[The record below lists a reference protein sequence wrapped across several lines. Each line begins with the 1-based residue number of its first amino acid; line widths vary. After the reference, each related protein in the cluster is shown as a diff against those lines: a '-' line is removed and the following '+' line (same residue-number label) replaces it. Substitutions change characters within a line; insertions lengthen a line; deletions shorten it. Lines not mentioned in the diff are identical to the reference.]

1 MNKKWFIQSII
12 LVTSLVTWS
21 CHNEKNP
28 TNTKKDIKNNFDI
41 STLNI
46 ISNKDK
52 DNAAERNLYSTTMKE
67 LFKAS
72 EVRNNLLERHSDL
85 KSYIDYI
92 PYSQLIP
99 LIIKETKLKFISDG
113 WDAFW
118 YAQLE
123 PSSREQVD
131 NILKKVD
138 VNEIFDPINNHED
151 NLLYMLIYFWYLHHR
166 VNVMFPNIN
175 KKDQMLFTFAC
186 YNWWENKIWF
196 LYKQAWNPDN
206 WDEFAWYITK
216 DIMWIKDDPIYI
228 TDPFYGTPNYKDFFW
243 DISKYQNDSSI
254 ITEWKYNNNTII
266 IKKQK
271 AYIII
276 RYVEIIKAL
285 GEFLQVYK
293 Q

>member
-28 TNTKKDIKNNFDI
+28 TNTKEDIKNNFDI

-99 LIIKETKLKFISDG
+99 LIIKETKLRFISDG

-118 YAQLE
+118 YVQLE

-131 NILKKVD
+131 NILEKAK
-138 VNEIFDPINNHED
+138 P
-151 NLLYMLIYFWYLHHR
+151 
-166 VNVMFPNIN
+166 
-175 KKDQMLFTFAC
+175 
-186 YNWWENKIWF
+186 
-196 LYKQAWNPDN
+196 
-206 WDEFAWYITK
+206 
-216 DIMWIKDDPIYI
+216 
-228 TDPFYGTPNYKDFFW
+228 
-243 DISKYQNDSSI
+243 KYWMD
-254 ITEWKYNNNTII
+254 T
-266 IKKQK
+266 
-271 AYIII
+271 
-276 RYVEIIKAL
+276 
-285 GEFLQVYK
+285 
-293 Q
+293 